1 MKNREIIVLQG
12 PPACGKSTYAKKLHK
27 ENQNYVIVSRDNIRE
42 SRGEYWIPSQEDY
55 ISSIEEFQIRTAVEM
70 GLTPVIDA
78 TNLNKKTL
86 DKWNSLAKELNAT
99 LTIHELEVP
108 SFKEALKRDNNRK
121 RPVGEK
127 VLRRFY
133 LDYYPHLM
141 EEYRYMKEFTGK
153 PQTIIVDLDGT
164 LSIMGPRSP
173 YDYDKVYMDK
183 IDFRLSELL
192 KEILNETK
200 FDIIFLTDRDAICRE
215 QTVDWLEKNFKE
227 QFWSNRGVPQYN
239 WKLYMRNE
247 GDRRPDFEVKRAI
260 YKERIEPWRD
270 VVAVFED
277 RDQCVDMWREEGL
290 LCLQPSRGNF

>member
-1 MKNREIIVLQG
+1 M
-12 PPACGKSTYAKKLHK
+12 HK
-27 ENQNYVIVSRDNIRE
+27 ANQNYVIVSRDNIRE

-55 ISSIEEFQIRTAVEM
+55 ISAIEEFQVRTAIEM
-70 GLTPVIDA
+70 ELTPVIDA

-99 LTIHELEVP
+99 LTIHEIEVP
-108 SFKEALKRDNNRK
+108 PFKEALKRDNNRE

-133 LDYYPHLM
+133 LDYYPQLM

-153 PQTIIVDLDGT
+153 PQAIIVDLDGT

-192 KEILNETK
+192 KEVLNETK
-200 FDIIFLTDRDAICRE
+200 FDIIFLTGRDEICRE
-215 QTVDWLEKNFKE
+215 QTVDWLERNFKE
-227 QFWSNRGVPQYN
+227 QFWLNRGVRQYN
-239 WKLYMRNE
+239 WHLHMRNE
-247 GDRRPDFEVKRAI
+247 GDRRPDFEVKREI

-277 RDQCVDMWREEGL
+277 RDQCVDMWREEGI
-290 LCLQPSRGNF
+290 LCLQPARGNF